1 MFESLSGKISLP
13 ENGVAVVQTGG
24 VAFRCF
30 VSANTMQKLS
40 AMSEGTVYVFLHVR
54 EDALELFGFYDAA
67 ERKCFLQLT
76 GVSGVGPKAA
86 LAILSVLTPDGLA
99 AAISGNNV
107 KAITAA
113 NGVGPKLAQRIILEL
128 KDKLASSAANNF
140 VAATGVIPAGGFA
153 DEALEALTV
162 LGYPAAVAQEAVNA
176 CRAESVEETIR
187 QALRYLAGNR

>member
-24 VAFRCF
+24 VAFRCS

-40 AMSEGTVYVFLHVR
+40 AISEGTVYVFLHVR
-54 EDALELFGFYDAA
+54 EDALELFGFFDTS
-67 ERKCFLQLT
+67 ERRCFLQLT

-86 LAILSVLTPDGLA
+86 LAILRVLTPDGLA
-99 AAISGNNV
+99 AAVSGNNV

-128 KDKLASSAANNF
+128 KDKLASSGANNF
-140 VAATGVIPAGGFA
+140 VAATGTIPAGGFA

-187 QALRYLAGNR
+187 RALRYLAGNR